1 MENQI
6 QKSENLKTFHP
17 SFYQCTPVLFLPFP
31 LFLFV
36 LLGVRLY
43 YILML
48 FWFME
53 MSFLLFI
60 WVYLTTTLYV
70 IRPDRI
76 EIKTGIFVK
85 RSRTVPFDQIINIT
99 CKQSIAQR
107 LFRIGDI
114 FIDTPGGKP
123 FELALAGVERHEE
136 MAEFLFALKKRGNP

>member
-1 MENQI
+1 MENQ
-6 QKSENLKTFHP
+6 KLKLENLKSFHP
-17 SFYQCTPVLFLPFP
+17 SFYQCIPVFFIPFP

-43 YILML
+43 YILMF
-48 FWFME
+48 FWILE
-53 MSFLLFI
+53 LSFLFYIWVFLSTTLFI
-60 WVYLTTTLYV
+60 

-76 EIKTGIFVK
+76 EIKTGVFVK

-99 CKQSIAQR
+99 CKQTLAQK

-123 FELALAGVERHEE
+123 FELALGGIDNHEE
-136 MAEFLFALKKRGNP
+136 VAEFLFALKKRGEA